1 MHLYQP
7 NLCSK
12 LLNEYLPAFIS
23 KLEAARQ
30 TQTML
35 SLRKDIS
42 AGEKTVAIKEIDKQE
57 LMLKD
62 CKEYEK
68 TLFTIAT
75 QKNQY

>member
-1 MHLYQP
+1 MHLHQP
-7 NLCSK
+7 DLFGK
-12 LLNEYLPAFIS
+12 LFNEYLPAYIS
-23 KLEAARQ
+23 KLEAAKQ

-62 CKEYEK
+62 CR
-68 TLFTIAT
+68 
-75 QKNQY
+75 